1 VPYPPFSFLG
11 PIFCKEIG
19 WDHRGTRGKRDKE
32 ISRDHIGCPQQEV
45 NRMDKPDAL
54 AVTDLGKVIPLFRVR
69 PLALEAPRQV
79 IADCHCGDCENARRL
94 EKMLDEI
101 D

>member
-1 VPYPPFSFLG
+1 
-11 PIFCKEIG
+11 
-19 WDHRGTRGKRDKE
+19 
-32 ISRDHIGCPQQEV
+32 
-45 NRMDKPDAL
+45 MDKPDAL